1 MDNNTKSMNCG
12 GDGMKLICES
22 YYLKDYIPEMDVVD
36 YSHPLIKEKV
46 KELFSPSL
54 NEIEI
59 AKVAFKY
66 VCNNI
71 AHSFD
76 IQSSRVTCKA
86 SEVLY
91 FKEGICYAKSNL
103 LAAILRSKG
112 IPTGFCYQR
121 LTKGD
126 TPDTGYCIHA
136 LNAVYLKKLQR
147 WIRLDARGN
156 KKGVNS
162 QFAIYEEKL
171 AFPTRKEYDEKDYP
185 IIYTEP
191 NANTITALKQNSDC
205 QILYHKL
212 PKNL

>member
-1 MDNNTKSMNCG
+1 
-12 GDGMKLICES
+12 MKLSCQS
-22 YYLKDYIPEMDVVD
+22 HHLSDYLLELDEVD
-36 YSHPLIKEKV
+36 YSHPLIRNKV
-46 KELFSPSL
+46 YDLFACSF
-54 NEIEI
+54 NEIETI
-59 AKVAFKY
+59 KVAFEY
-66 VCNNI
+66 VRDKI

-91 FKEGICYAKSNL
+91 FEEGICYAKSNL

-136 LNAVYLKKLQR
+136 LNAVYLKSLDR

-156 KKGVNS
+156 KEEVTA
-162 QFAIYEEKL
+162 QFSINEEKL
-171 AFPTRKEYDEKDYP
+171 AFPIRQKYEEKDYP
-185 IIYTEP
+185 IICTEP
-191 NANTITALKQNSDC
+191 NSNTITALKRSSDC
-205 QILYHKL
+205 NMLFHNL
-212 PKNL
+212 PTQL

>member
-1 MDNNTKSMNCG
+1 MN
-12 GDGMKLICES
+12 LICES
-22 YYLKDYIPEMDVVD
+22 DYLEDYLPELDVVD

-46 KELFSPSL
+46 PELFSRSL

-59 AKVAFKY
+59 VKIAFDY
-66 VCNNI
+66 IRDNI
-71 AHSFD
+71 AHSND

-86 SEVLY
+86 SEVFY
-91 FKEGICYAKSNL
+91 FKEGICYSKSNL

-136 LNAVYLKKLQR
+136 LNAVYLKTLER

-156 KKGVNS
+156 KEGVNA
-162 QFAIYEEKL
+162 QFSIDEEKL
-171 AFPTRKEYDEKDYP
+171 AFPIRKKYDEKDYP

-205 QILYHKL
+205 QMLFHNL
-212 PKNL
+212 PTQL

>member
-1 MDNNTKSMNCG
+1 ME
-12 GDGMKLICES
+12 LICES
-22 YYLKDYIPEMDVVD
+22 HFLADYLLELEVVD

-59 AKVAFKY
+59 VKIAFDY
-66 VCNNI
+66 VRDNI
-71 AHSFD
+71 AHSND

-91 FKEGICYAKSNL
+91 FEEGICHAKSNL

-126 TPDTGYCIHA
+126 TPDTGYCIHG
-136 LNAVYLKKLQR
+136 LNAVYLNTLER

-156 KKGVNS
+156 KEGVNA
-162 QFAIYEEKL
+162 QFSIDEEKL
-171 AFPTRKEYDEKDYP
+171 AFPIREKYDETEYP
-185 IIYTEP
+185 IIYTKP
-191 NANTITALKQNSDC
+191 NANNIAALKQNSDC
-205 QILYHKL
+205 KILFDNL
-212 PKNL
+212 PTQL

>member
-1 MDNNTKSMNCG
+1 
-12 GDGMKLICES
+12 MKLICES
-22 YYLKDYIPEMDVVD
+22 HYLEDYLRELDVVD
-36 YSHPLIKEKV
+36 YSHPLIREKV
-46 KELFSPSL
+46 NELFSRSL
-54 NEIEI
+54 TEIELAKI
-59 AKVAFKY
+59 AFEY
-66 VCNNI
+66 VRDNI
-71 AHSFD
+71 PHSND
-76 IQSSRVTCKA
+76 IQSSHVTCKA

-136 LNAVYLKKLQR
+136 LNAIYLKTLER

-156 KKGVNS
+156 KEGVNA
-162 QFAIYEEKL
+162 QFSIDEEKL
-171 AFPTRKEYDEKDYP
+171 AFPVRKKYNEKNYP

-205 QILYHKL
+205 
-212 PKNL
+212 